1 MVINE
6 EIKGIITG
14 AAVITLVTVNA
25 DGTPHPIIAGKGEVD
40 GDNVVFGIYKMV
52 VTQENLKKNKNA
64 WVVAGTMNQQP
75 KGCRLAG
82 TAVAQ
87 DKKLIFT
94 ASKAE
99 ELI

>member
-1 MVINE
+1 MVITE
-6 EIKGIITG
+6 EIRAIIQG

-40 GDNVVFGIYKMV
+40 GDKVIFGIYKMV
-52 VTQENLKKNKNA
+52 VTQENIRKNSNA
-64 WVVAGTMNQQP
+64 WVVAGTKDQKP
-75 KGCRLAG
+75 RGCRLTG
-82 TAVAQ
+82 TALAQ
-87 DKKLIFT
+87 EKKLIFT

>member
-1 MVINE
+1 MAITEDV
-6 EIKGIITG
+6 KGIIEG

-40 GDNVVFGIYKMV
+40 GSKVIFGIYKMV
-52 VTQENLKKNKNA
+52 VTQENLKRNNKA
-64 WVVAGTMNQQP
+64 WVVAGTKDQKP
-75 KGCRLAG
+75 RGCRLTG

-87 DKKLIFT
+87 EKKLIFT
-94 ASKAE
+94 VSKAE

>member
-1 MVINE
+1 MVITE
-6 EIKGIITG
+6 DIKGIIEG

-40 GDNVVFGIYKMV
+40 GNKVIFGIYKMV
-52 VTQENLKKNKNA
+52 VTQENLKKSSNA
-64 WVVAGTMNQQP
+64 WVVAGTKDQKP
-75 KGCRLAG
+75 RGCRLTG
-82 TAVAQ
+82 TALAQ

>member
-1 MVINE
+1 MIITE
-6 EIKGIITG
+6 EIKGIIEG

-40 GDNVVFGIYKMV
+40 GDKVIFGIYKMV
-52 VTQENLKKNKNA
+52 VTQGNLLKNSNA
-64 WVVAGTMNQQP
+64 WVVAGTKDQKP

-82 TAVAQ
+82 TAAAQ
-87 DKKLIFT
+87 DTKLLVT
-94 ASKAE
+94 ATKAE

>member
-1 MVINE
+1 MVITE
-6 EIKGIITG
+6 DIKGIIQG

-25 DGTPHPIIAGKGEVD
+25 DGTPHPIIAGRGEVD
-40 GDNVVFGIYKMV
+40 GDKIVFGIYKMV
-52 VTQENLKKNKNA
+52 VTQGNLKTNSNA
-64 WVVAGTMNQQP
+64 WVVAGTKDQKP
-75 KGCRLAG
+75 RGCRLTG

-94 ASKAE
+94 ATKAE

>member
-6 EIKGIITG
+6 ETRKIIEG

-25 DGTPHPIIAGKGEVD
+25 DGTPHPIIAGKGAVE
-40 GDNVVFGIYKMV
+40 GDNVTFGIYKMV
-52 VTQENLKKNKNA
+52 VTQENLKKDNHA
-64 WVVAGTMNQQP
+64 WVVAGTKDEKP
-75 KGCRLAG
+75 KGCRLSG
-82 TAVAQ
+82 TAVAKEKQ
-87 DKKLIFT
+87 LIFT

>member
-1 MVINE
+1 MVISGD
-6 EIKGIITG
+6 IKGIIQG

-25 DGTPHPIIAGKGEVD
+25 DGTPHPIIAGKGEVE
-40 GDNVVFGIYKMV
+40 GDRVIFGIYKMV
-52 VTQENLKKNKNA
+52 VTQENLKKNSNA
-64 WVVAGTMNQQP
+64 WVVAGTKDQAP
-75 KGCRLAG
+75 RGCRLTG

-87 DKKLIFT
+87 EKKLIFT

>member
-1 MVINE
+1 MVITE
-6 EIKGIITG
+6 DIKGIITG

-25 DGTPHPIIAGKGEVD
+25 DGTPHPIIAGKGEVE
-40 GDNVVFGIYKMV
+40 GDKVIFGIYKMV
-52 VTQENLKKNKNA
+52 VTQENIKKNNKA
-64 WVVAGTMNQQP
+64 WVVAGTMDQAP

-87 DKKLIFT
+87 EKKLIFT

>member
-1 MVINE
+1 MVITE
-6 EIKGIITG
+6 DIKGIIEG

-40 GDNVVFGIYKMV
+40 GDKVIFGIYKMV
-52 VTQENLKKNKNA
+52 VSQENLKKSSNA
-64 WVVAGTMNQQP
+64 WVVAGTKDQKP
-75 KGCRLAG
+75 RGCRLTG
-82 TAVAQ
+82 TAAAQ
-87 DKKLIFT
+87 EKKLIFT

>member
-6 EIKGIITG
+6 EIKTIIKE
-14 AAVITLVTVNA
+14 AAVITLVTVKA
-25 DGTPHPIIAGKGEVD
+25 DGTPHPIIAGQGEVE
-40 GDNVVFGIYKMV
+40 GDKVIFGIYKMA
-52 VTQENLKKNKNA
+52 VTQENLSKNSNA
-64 WVVAGTMNQQP
+64 WVVAGTMNEKP
-75 KGCRLAG
+75 RGCRLSG

-87 DKKLIFT
+87 EKKLIFT

>member
-1 MVINE
+1 MVITGE
-6 EIKGIITG
+6 VKGIIEG

-40 GDNVVFGIYKMV
+40 GDKVIFGIYKMI
-52 VTQENLKKNKNA
+52 VTQENLKKNSNA
-64 WVVAGTMNQQP
+64 WVVAGTIDQKP
-75 KGCRLAG
+75 KGCRLSG
-82 TAVAQ
+82 TAVAE